1 MNIRPFSKSY
11 DGRLVLDFPGIVL
24 HPGEVTAVIGAN
36 GCGKSTLAK
45 VIAGVIRSDQRR
57 RVVDVRKIGYMPQ
70 KNFAFRMSTKKNIL
84 LSNNAPEKA
93 DELMQALHL
102 EKLADKPAHKRS
114 GGETARMAL
123 ARLMMCDY
131 ELVLLDD
138 DDVDEAD
145 HGRGQERQLIRAVG
159 RILIERAQDER
170 IGERARRVQQ
180 AIGHRQTQRQ
190 PGLRVFVVGA
200 LLPLFAQLVV
210 LPRLDDAEADHA
222 DAHQRHRADDHP
234 AHRARDRLV
243 QRAGDEAQ
251 DCHERAG
258 GIADRRRDRKL
269 NVPQA
274 HIAQRHRADVQQR
287 HRQIRPHHVPRDDR
301 AAHEDLIRRVDAHHD
316 ADGDDH
322 LEGIILVPPVA
333 AADLGK

>member
-1 MNIRPFSKSY
+1 MKELTIGVNDAGQRLDRFLAKAVPLLPASLAQKYIRIKRIKRNGKGAKR
-11 DGRLVLDFPGIVL
+11 DVRLVGQRVDV
-24 HPGEVTAVIGAN
+24 GE
-36 GCGKSTLAK
+36 LARRLK
-45 VIAGVIRSDQRR
+45 QGAGVLRR
-57 RVVDVRKIGYMPQ
+57 FG
-70 KNFAFRMSTKKNIL
+70 
-84 LSNNAPEKA
+84 
-93 DELMQALHL
+93 L
-102 EKLADKPAHKRS
+102 ED
-114 GGETARMAL
+114 
-123 ARLMMCDY
+123 

-180 AIGHRQTQRQ
+180 AVGHRQTQRQ

-251 DCHERAG
+251 DRHERAG
-258 GIADRRRDRKL
+258 GIADRR
-269 NVPQA
+269 
-274 HIAQRHRADVQQR
+274 
-287 HRQIRPHHVPRDDR
+287 
-301 AAHEDLIRRVDAHHD
+301 
-316 ADGDDH
+316 
-322 LEGIILVPPVA
+322 
-333 AADLGK
+333 